1 MTTKHHKD
9 QHSHSHHSSN
19 GNDDA
24 VYSGEV
30 RRQKRMKSMGIVAIV
45 LMILALIAY
54 VMTNDESVTPN
65 DNREAMPATSE

>member
-1 MTTKHHKD
+1 
-9 QHSHSHHSSN
+9 
-19 GNDDA
+19 
-24 VYSGEV
+24 
-30 RRQKRMKSMGIVAIV
+30 MKSMGIVAIV